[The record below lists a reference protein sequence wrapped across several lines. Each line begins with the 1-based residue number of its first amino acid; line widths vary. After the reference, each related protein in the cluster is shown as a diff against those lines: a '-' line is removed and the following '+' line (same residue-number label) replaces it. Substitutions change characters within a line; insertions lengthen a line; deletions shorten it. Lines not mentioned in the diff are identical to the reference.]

1 MRTSGRSSSLVMSNV
16 NFITTDSSSNLL
28 GFHLILRSIIEGIQ
42 IEKKKGGGGG
52 VEGRVFQPG
61 LGMQAGRGKR
71 AFLARLSH
79 F

>member
-28 GFHLILRSIIEGIQ
+28 GFHLILRSILEGIQ
-42 IEKKKGGGGG
+42 IEKKKGG
-52 VEGRVFQPG
+52 GRVFQPG

>member
-16 NFITTDSSSNLL
+16 TITTDGSSNLL
-28 GFHLILRSIIEGIQ
+28 GFYLILRSILEGIQ
-42 IEKKKGGGGG
+42 IEKKRGGGGASFPT
-52 VEGRVFQPG
+52 RIRD
-61 LGMQAGRGKR
+61 ASWAGKR

>member
-16 NFITTDSSSNLL
+16 TITTDGSSNLL
-28 GFHLILRSIIEGIQ
+28 GFYLILRSILEGIQ
-42 IEKKKGGGGG
+42 IEKKRGGGASFPT
-52 VEGRVFQPG
+52 RIRD
-61 LGMQAGRGKR
+61 ASWAGKR

>member
-16 NFITTDSSSNLL
+16 TFITTDGSSNLL
-28 GFHLILRSIIEGIQ
+28 GFHLILRSILEGIQ
-42 IEKKKGGGGG
+42 IEKKKGGASFPT
-52 VEGRVFQPG
+52 RIRD
-61 LGMQAGRGKR
+61 ASWAGKR

>member
-42 IEKKKGGGGG
+42 IEKKKGGG